1 MAKNT
6 EKDKVE
12 NKEGKKYKKGDVSE
26 KVSKID
32 LDKYNFKNSDVVKWT
47 EKNTPKPR
55 MASAQPISGLASLG
69 KRSRFRKG

>member
-6 EKDKVE
+6 EKEKVE
-12 NKEGKKYKKGDVSE
+12 KKGEKKYKKGDINK

-47 EKNTPKPR
+47 EKNTPSPR
-55 MASAQPISGLASLG
+55 RASAQPISGLASLG

>member
-6 EKDKVE
+6 DKEKSEKAVE
-12 NKEGKKYKKGDVSE
+12 KKYKKGDIND

-47 EKNTPKPR
+47 EMKPTQVKR
-55 MASAQPISGLASLG
+55 ASAQPISGLSSLG
-69 KRSRFRKG
+69 TRSRFRKG